1 MVTKI
6 LLIDDDLEIS
16 AIIKDALVGAGYQVE
31 IWESGL
37 NAMKTILACK
47 PDLLLLDVMLPGV
60 DGYTLAMQLTETD
73 ATRDLP
79 IIVLSGLEP
88 SEAMFQRFS
97 QVKAFMTK
105 PFTPE
110 DLLEKIAQVL
120 AKKP

>member
-1 MVTKI
+1 MGTKI
-6 LLIDDDLEIS
+6 LLIDDDVEMS
-16 AIIKDALVGAGYQVE
+16 SIIKDALVAAGYQVE

-37 NAMKTILACK
+37 DAMKTILACK
-47 PDLLLLDVMLPGV
+47 PDLLLLDVMLPGI
-60 DGYTLAMQLTETD
+60 DGYTLAMQITEND

-88 SEAMFQRFS
+88 SQAMFRRFR
-97 QVKAFMTK
+97 QVAAFMTK

-110 DLLEKIAQVL
+110 DLLEKIGRAL

>member
-1 MVTKI
+1 MGTKI

-16 AIIKDALVGAGYQVE
+16 AIIKDALVAAGYQVE

-37 NAMKTILACK
+37 NAMKTILAGK
-47 PDLLLLDVMLPGV
+47 PDLLLLDVMLPGI
-60 DGYTLAMQLTETD
+60 DGYTLAMQITEND
-73 ATRDLP
+73 ATKDLP

-88 SEAMFQRFS
+88 SQAMFRRFR
-97 QVKAFMTK
+97 QVTAFMSK

-110 DLLEKIAQVL
+110 DLLEKVGQAL

>member
-1 MVTKI
+1 MGNKI

-16 AIIKDALVGAGYQVE
+16 AVIKDSLVGAGYQVE

-47 PDLLLLDVMLPGV
+47 PDLLLLDVMLPGI
-60 DGYTLAMQLTETD
+60 DGYTLAMQITEHE
-73 ATRDLP
+73 ATKDLP
-79 IIVLSGLEP
+79 IIVPSGLEP
-88 SEAMFQRFS
+88 SGAMFRRFS

-110 DLLEKIAQVL
+110 DLLEKIVQAL